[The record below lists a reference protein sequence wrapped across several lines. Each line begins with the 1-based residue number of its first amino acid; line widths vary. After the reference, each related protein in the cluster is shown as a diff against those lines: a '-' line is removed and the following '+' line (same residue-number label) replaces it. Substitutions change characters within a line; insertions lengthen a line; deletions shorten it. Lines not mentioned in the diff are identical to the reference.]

1 MIFFGALSP
10 VPFLNMLFFHKTCY
24 MNIIRIT
31 TTKTAQERT
40 DRAFYNLDFTIT
52 DSALERV
59 VATVYT
65 PESRPDSDTPPVF
78 IGTITY
84 ENGQIFC
91 SLPKEAAI
99 AGMMAD
105 FENFMAQ
112 IQSAVTA
119 ETATE

>member
-1 MIFFGALSP
+1 
-10 VPFLNMLFFHKTCY
+10 

-65 PESRPDSDTPPVF
+65 PESRPDSDTPPAF

-91 SLPKEAAI
+91 SLPKEVSI
-99 AGMMAD
+99 AGMLPAS
-105 FENFMAQ
+105 ENFLPL
-112 IQSAVTA
+112 IQPAVTA

>member
-1 MIFFGALSP
+1 
-10 VPFLNMLFFHKTCY
+10 MLFFHKTCY
-24 MNIIRIT
+24 MNIIRTT

-65 PESRPDSDTPPVF
+65 PESCPDSDTPPVF
-78 IGTITY
+78 IGTVTY

-99 AGMMAD
+99 AGLMAD
-105 FENFMAQ
+105 FENFLVQ
-112 IQSAVTA
+112 IQTAVTV

>member
-1 MIFFGALSP
+1 
-10 VPFLNMLFFHKTCY
+10 

-40 DRAFYNLDFTIT
+40 DCAFYNLDFTIT
-52 DSALERV
+52 DNALERV

-91 SLPKEAAI
+91 SLPKEVSI
-99 AGMMAD
+99 AGMMTD
-105 FENFMAQ
+105 FENLRAM

>member
-1 MIFFGALSP
+1 MD
-10 VPFLNMLFFHKTCY
+10 
-24 MNIIRIT
+24 IIRIT

-65 PESRPDSDTPPVF
+65 PESRPDSDTPPTF

-91 SLPKEAAI
+91 SLTKEASV

-105 FENFMAQ
+105 FESFMVQ
-112 IQSAVTA
+112 IQAAVAA
-119 ETATE
+119 ETANE

>member
-1 MIFFGALSP
+1 
-10 VPFLNMLFFHKTCY
+10 

-52 DSALERV
+52 DNALERV
-59 VATVYT
+59 VATDYT

-91 SLPKEAAI
+91 SLPKEASI

-105 FENFMAQ
+105 FENFMVQ

>member
-1 MIFFGALSP
+1 
-10 VPFLNMLFFHKTCY
+10 MLFFHKTCY

-105 FENFMAQ
+105 FENFMAL

>member
-1 MIFFGALSP
+1 MD
-10 VPFLNMLFFHKTCY
+10 
-24 MNIIRIT
+24 IIRIT

-65 PESRPDSDTPPVF
+65 PESRPNSDTPPTF

-84 ENGQIFC
+84 ENC
-91 SLPKEAAI
+91 LLYTSPSPR
-99 AGMMAD
+99 D
-105 FENFMAQ
+105 
-112 IQSAVTA
+112 S
-119 ETATE
+119 

>member
-1 MIFFGALSP
+1 
-10 VPFLNMLFFHKTCY
+10 MLFFHKTCY
-24 MNIIRIT
+24 MNIIRTT

-99 AGMMAD
+99 AGLMSD
-105 FENFMAQ
+105 FENFLVQ
-112 IQSAVTA
+112 IQTAVAA
-119 ETATE
+119 ETANE

>member
-1 MIFFGALSP
+1 
-10 VPFLNMLFFHKTCY
+10 MLFFHKTCY

-52 DSALERV
+52 DNALERV

-65 PESRPDSDTPPVF
+65 PESRPDSDTSPVF

-91 SLPKEAAI
+91 SLPKEVSI

-105 FENFMAQ
+105 FENFMVQ
-112 IQSAVTA
+112 IQSAVTDEHA
-119 ETATE
+119 DNE

>member
-1 MIFFGALSP
+1 
-10 VPFLNMLFFHKTCY
+10 MLFFHKICY
-24 MNIIRIT
+24 MNITRTT

-52 DSALERV
+52 DNALERV

-65 PESRPDSDTPPVF
+65 PESCPDSDTPPVF

-99 AGMMAD
+99 TGMMAD
-105 FENFMAQ
+105 FEHFMAL
-112 IQSAVTA
+112 IQDAVTA

>member
-1 MIFFGALSP
+1 
-10 VPFLNMLFFHKTCY
+10 MLFFHKTCY

-52 DSALERV
+52 DNALERV

-91 SLPKEAAI
+91 SLPREAAI
-99 AGMMAD
+99 AGLMAD
-105 FENFMAQ
+105 FESSLSR
-112 IQSAVTA
+112 IQADIASENTDNA
-119 ETATE
+119 

>member
-1 MIFFGALSP
+1 
-10 VPFLNMLFFHKTCY
+10 MLFFHKTCY

-31 TTKTAQERT
+31 TTKTAQ
-40 DRAFYNLDFTIT
+40 
-52 DSALERV
+52 ERV

-91 SLPKEAAI
+91 SLPKEVSI

-112 IQSAVTA
+112 IQSAVTDEHA
-119 ETATE
+119 DNE

>member
-1 MIFFGALSP
+1 MAS
-10 VPFLNMLFFHKTCY
+10 
-24 MNIIRIT
+24 
-31 TTKTAQERT
+31 
-40 DRAFYNLDFTIT
+40 
-52 DSALERV
+52 
-59 VATVYT
+59 VYT
-65 PESRPDSDTPPVF
+65 PESRPNSVSPPTF

-84 ENGQIFC
+84 ENGQISC

-105 FENFMAQ
+105 FENFMVQ

>member
-1 MIFFGALSP
+1 M
-10 VPFLNMLFFHKTCY
+10 K
-24 MNIIRIT
+24 IIRIT

-65 PESRPDSDTPPVF
+65 PESRPDSDTPPTF

-91 SLPKEAAI
+91 SLPKEASV
-99 AGMMAD
+99 AGMIAD
-105 FENFMAQ
+105 FESFMAQ
-112 IQSAVTA
+112 IQAAVTA
-119 ETATE
+119 ETANK

>member
-1 MIFFGALSP
+1 
-10 VPFLNMLFFHKTCY
+10 

-40 DRAFYNLDFTIT
+40 DRAVYNLDFTIT
-52 DSALERV
+52 DNALERV

-78 IGTITY
+78 IGTVTY

-91 SLPKEAAI
+91 SLPKEVSI

-105 FENFMAQ
+105 FENFMAL
-112 IQSAVTA
+112 IQSTVTA